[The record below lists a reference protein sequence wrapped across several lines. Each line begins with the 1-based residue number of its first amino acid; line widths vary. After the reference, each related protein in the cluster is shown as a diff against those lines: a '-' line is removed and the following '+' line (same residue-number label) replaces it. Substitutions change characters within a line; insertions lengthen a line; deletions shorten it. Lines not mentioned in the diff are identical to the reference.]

1 MSTQASPRG
10 SLWLP
15 GPPERWPSAPKG
27 APGNAQDEFKVPK
40 SIAKGARGIKKCP
53 GRGGSTAVDPPPC
66 ISEVPK
72 DPQGPPRT
80 RFGTLRGVKSCFSCR
95 ILVVPADSL
104 ISTLLEYDAV
114 SGEGGNTPTRV
125 IPTDVLVSFPLS
137 PCSSLRA
144 RGQHTHASQISKSS
158 CQSPAFPLLNSSR

>member
-1 MSTQASPRG
+1 MSPPWPLS
-10 SLWLP
+10 
-15 GPPERWPSAPKG
+15 PPERWPSAPKE
-27 APGNAQDEFKVPK
+27 APGNALDEFKVPK
-40 SIAKGARGIKKCP
+40 SMAKGAKGIQIQQFP

-114 SGEGGNTPTRV
+114 SGEGGNTPTLV

-137 PCSSLRA
+137 PCSSLWG
-144 RGQHTHASQISKSS
+144 RGQHTHARHISRSS
-158 CQSPAFPLLNSSR
+158 CQFHALPLLSSSR